1 MQVAPE
7 LIVVKMTS
15 LEESN
20 LYSEKTGMTYRVVG
34 GRLGTLSDG
43 QVRKPKTS
51 SSAKDPCFE
60 S

>member
-20 LYSEKTGMTYRVVG
+20 LYSEKTGMTY
-34 GRLGTLSDG
+34 
-43 QVRKPKTS
+43 
-51 SSAKDPCFE
+51 
-60 S
+60 